1 MEKDTRSIPKKEKEP
16 VTALTG
22 ENTEP
27 STALTDGNIEPL
39 KGKET
44 LPEELYGV
52 LAELLNRKNNIA
64 VLNSIRGEYGVL
76 NCLIEMEEGL
86 SAGEL
91 GRRLH
96 VVPGRMADIL
106 KSLEAKQLINRR
118 RDDEDKR
125 VVKVTIT
132 EEGREVSREKREE
145 IHQEYEGLFRL
156 LGEEDVKELI
166 RLLKIVLSYYP
177 ER

>member
-1 MEKDTRSIPKKEKEP
+1 MEKDIRAIP
-16 VTALTG
+16 VTKNEQAA
-22 ENTEP
+22 
-27 STALTDGNIEPL
+27 ALTDGNTEQL
-39 KGKET
+39 TEKET

-52 LAELLNRKNNIA
+52 LAALLNRKNNIA
-64 VLNSIRGEYGVL
+64 VLDSIRGEYGVL
-76 NCLIEMEEGL
+76 NCLMEMEEGL

-91 GRRLH
+91 GKRLH

-106 KSLEAKQLINRR
+106 KSLEAKHLINRR